1 MYVFIVILCIVMG
14 IALTCFAI
22 YHLNMISN
30 DTTTNERMKRSD
42 FINFFSEETVR
53 LEKMLKDS
61 TNEE

>member
-1 MYVFIVILCIVMG
+1 MG

-53 LEKMLKDS
+53 LEKMLKES